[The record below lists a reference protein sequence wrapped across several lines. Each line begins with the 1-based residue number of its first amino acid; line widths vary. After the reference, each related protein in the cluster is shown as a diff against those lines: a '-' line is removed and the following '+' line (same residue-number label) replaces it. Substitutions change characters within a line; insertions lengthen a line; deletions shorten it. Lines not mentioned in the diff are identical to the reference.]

1 MDDIAPALLETL
13 RQRFLQHLQADAHAA
28 ELLEAILDGKAGYAE
43 AGDYAEEVGR
53 ALAGAFSTITGAD
66 LPDGRMYWN
75 IADRVVRPLLEED
88 HTMVSEA
95 AVQVQ
100 KALNQAAGLGL
111 QPQRVP
117 VDADKIN
124 GILNRLDAAA
134 AYDDV
139 AWILGEPVVTY
150 SRGVV
155 DATLQANVEFQ
166 GKTGLRPKVVRRAPY
181 KCCEWC
187 SRLAGS
193 YTYPDVP
200 RDVYRRHQ
208 NCRCV
213 VEYDP
218 GSGRRQN
225 VHTKTWTTGADRA
238 TIETESTGADAR
250 VARILRGTGGALG
263 KEGTTVRKLLG
274 TIDPADTEALETLA
288 DTFCRQY
295 ASSPV
300 ENMLVI
306 TAKGEVHFIT
316 DNRPT
321 GVDCTYLG
329 DKLRGS
335 YNIHTH
341 PPETTQFSFSTDV
354 DMPGFF
360 ADGSAVM
367 EAVDY
372 KYRYRFERPEGV
384 TWEQWDKTRS
394 QVEGELG
401 AVMARMGFDFDA
413 YQENRQHILMQETCA
428 RLGISAYSRRKL

>member
-1 MDDIAPALLETL
+1 MDDIAPALLDEL
-13 RQRFLQHLQADAHAA
+13 RQCFLQNLAADANAA
-28 ELLEAILDGKAGYAE
+28 DLLQTIQAGKAGYAE
-43 AGDYAEEVGR
+43 AGEYAEAVGK
-53 ALAGAFSTITGAD
+53 ALSGAFSGIADAD

-88 HTMVSEA
+88 HAMVSEA

-100 KALNQAAGLGL
+100 KALNQTAGLGL
-111 QPQRVP
+111 RPQTVP
-117 VDADKIN
+117 VDSEKIN
-124 GILNRLDAAA
+124 GILNRLDAAPS
-134 AYDDV
+134 YEDV
-139 AWILGEPVVTY
+139 AWILGDPVVTY
-150 SRGVV
+150 SRGVA
-155 DATLQANVEFQ
+155 DATLKANVEFQ
-166 GKTGLRPKVVRRAPY
+166 GKTGLRPRVVRRAPY
-181 KCCEWC
+181 QCCEWC
-187 SRLAGS
+187 SHLAGN
-193 YTYPDVP
+193 YTYPNVP
-200 RDVYRRHQ
+200 QDVYRRHR

-225 VHTKTWTTGADRA
+225 VHTKTWTSNAGRD
-238 TIETESTGADAR
+238 TIETGAGAEAR
-250 VARILRGTGGALG
+250 VVRILRGTGGALG
-263 KEGTTVRKLLG
+263 QEGATVRKFLG
-274 TIDPADTEALETLA
+274 TIDPADTETVQALA

-295 ASSPV
+295 TNSPV

-306 TAKGEVHFIT
+306 TSKGEVHFLT

-341 PPETTQFSFSTDV
+341 PPSTTQFSFSTDV

-372 KYRYRFERPEGV
+372 KYRYRFERPKDIS
-384 TWEQWDKTRS
+384 WEQWDKARAE
-394 QVEGELG
+394 VEGELG
-401 AVMARMGFDFDA
+401 AVMERMGFTFDT
-413 YQENRQHILMQETCA
+413 YQENRQHVLVQETCA
-428 RLGISAYSRRKL
+428 RLGISAYTRRKL